1 MDGWVVGG
9 WTDKTNLILNST
21 QFEVVVKVEVR
32 VELRKNIK
40 IKNKTTTKL
49 LICDLIVSSQDIL

>member
-1 MDGWVVGG
+1 MGGWVVCR

-21 QFEVVVKVEVR
+21 QFDVVVKDEVR

-40 IKNKTTTKL
+40 IKNKTTTK
-49 LICDLIVSSQDIL
+49 